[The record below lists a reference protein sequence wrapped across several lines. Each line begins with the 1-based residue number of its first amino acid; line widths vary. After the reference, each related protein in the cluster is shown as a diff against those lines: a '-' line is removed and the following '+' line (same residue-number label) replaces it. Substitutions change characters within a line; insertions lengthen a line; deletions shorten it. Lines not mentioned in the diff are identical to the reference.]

1 MPGRHCSPSW
11 LVSRST
17 TSECYEWLPRV
28 YTFTVHA
35 FITRTSTPS
44 RLKYI
49 AGAEPQSDQAA
60 RPVSSSP
67 VLDSIIMRVSMN
79 LNGPRIEC
87 SPSTQVFV
95 PGLAQEFLLGRGK
108 HFLHEPPV
116 RDHPLNP
123 ASQLLDVIVDDIHY
137 ETLLSI
143 FNLASLDDVQ
153 MVFVR
158 LGFIRPRRF
167 TGKEPM
173 EEPVQDQVY
182 LLQEHPQLHRASSP
196 DWTQSVAHSPV
207 QSSRGAL
214 QLRRRQRP
222 PNRIGPLPAGTIGK
236 WS

>member
-1 MPGRHCSPSW
+1 
-11 LVSRST
+11 
-17 TSECYEWLPRV
+17 
-28 YTFTVHA
+28 
-35 FITRTSTPS
+35 
-44 RLKYI
+44 
-49 AGAEPQSDQAA
+49 
-60 RPVSSSP
+60 
-67 VLDSIIMRVSMN
+67 MN